1 MVKNGLVSNVFSYN
15 MVIDCFC
22 KTSMMDKAANAFKQM
37 HYKGITPNIVTF
49 NTLISGHCKV
59 GEVSKARE
67 LLLMLLEHGFKPDI
81 FTFNSIIYG
90 LCQSQQID
98 DALGCFNEIVEWGV
112 SPNAVTYNILIR
124 SLCVIGDV
132 PRSMKLLRNMQ
143 MDGINPDVF
152 SFNALIQSFCRM
164 GKVENAEKLFV
175 SMLSMGLIPDN
186 YTYGPFIKLFCESG
200 RSSEAKEILLSME
213 ANGCVPDSF
222 TCNIILDTLVKQ
234 VSIRYRQL
242 VLAAVLVCVSIIC
255 CNIGKAYDEEVPQT
269 GTGLAGYD
277 PFTGAGVVGDEPQ
290 TGTGVVGDV
299 PETGAGVVED
309 DPAGIVAK
317 ALLCFN
323 EKHIY
328 SSCEE
333 AYRLT
338 ENGYINVP
346 HEYVE
351 QYCHGPCLSE
361 THLVL
366 NCIEEVMKHFIF
378 YNKATIHDIRDTI
391 KAGCSYGP
399 ERGLSSCD
407 IFNGKWVPDD
417 SDPIYQPGSCPF
429 VDDAFNCF
437 KNGRPD
443 MGYLGYRWRPH
454 GCRIPR
460 FDGRK
465 MLEMLRGKRLVFV
478 GDSLNRNMWE
488 SLVCALRESL
498 KNKSRIFEVSDR
510 RELRTQGFYSF
521 RFIDYNCSIDFFKSP
536 FLVQE
541 WKASDKTLSR
551 KETLRLDMI
560 QGTSTKY
567 HEADIIIFNTGHWW
581 THQKTYRGKEY
592 FQEGSHVY
600 NRLQV
605 TEAYT
610 KALRTW
616 AQWVDA
622 NIDSSRTRV
631 FFRGYS
637 ASHFRKGQWNSG
649 GHCESERQPMTND
662 TELAPYPWMMSILE
676 SVISEMKTPV
686 FYLNI
691 TKMTDY
697 RKDGHPSIY
706 RQPEIRRT
714 HGMIQDCSHWCLPG
728 VPDFWNELLYAT
740 LLLSHHDLS
749 INH

>member
-1 MVKNGLVSNVFSYN
+1 MAPFKNLVTAFLNISTTLPCSFSTPRTYLLATFFFLLFLSTSLTNYSSSFTASALASRFLFAAMYISPFSSIKSSNTCLVSDLHDNCTLSSVTAMERTRRNSRKEETD
-15 MVIDCFC
+15 VI
-22 KTSMMDKAANAFKQM
+22 S
-37 HYKGITPNIVTF
+37 
-49 NTLISGHCKV
+49 
-59 GEVSKARE
+59 
-67 LLLMLLEHGFKPDI
+67 
-81 FTFNSIIYG
+81 
-90 LCQSQQID
+90 
-98 DALGCFNEIVEWGV
+98 
-112 SPNAVTYNILIR
+112 
-124 SLCVIGDV
+124 
-132 PRSMKLLRNMQ
+132 
-143 MDGINPDVF
+143 
-152 SFNALIQSFCRM
+152 
-164 GKVENAEKLFV
+164 
-175 SMLSMGLIPDN
+175 
-186 YTYGPFIKLFCESG
+186 
-200 RSSEAKEILLSME
+200 
-213 ANGCVPDSF
+213 
-222 TCNIILDTLVKQ
+222 
-234 VSIRYRQL
+234 
-242 VLAAVLVCVSIIC
+242 
-255 CNIGKAYDEEVPQT
+255 
-269 GTGLAGYD
+269 
-277 PFTGAGVVGDEPQ
+277 
-290 TGTGVVGDV
+290 
-299 PETGAGVVED
+299 
-309 DPAGIVAK
+309 
-317 ALLCFN
+317 
-323 EKHIY
+323 
-328 SSCEE
+328 
-333 AYRLT
+333 
-338 ENGYINVP
+338 
-346 HEYVE
+346 
-351 QYCHGPCLSE
+351 
-361 THLVL
+361 
-366 NCIEEVMKHFIF
+366 
-378 YNKATIHDIRDTI
+378 
-391 KAGCSYGP
+391 
-399 ERGLSSCD
+399 GLSSCD

-521 RFIDYNCSIDFFKSP
+521 RFIDYNCSIDFVKSP